1 MLRDGCCLLLLLLLL
16 HQGILCFCS
25 RGLMLLL
32 KPSIRSNGIVLGSS
46 GSLLLLLLLLLR

>member
-1 MLRDGCCLLLLLLLL
+1 MLRDGCCLLLLLLLLL

-46 GSLLLLLLLLLR
+46 GSLLLLLLLR